1 MNGQG
6 QKIQVLTHPKLN
18 IALEKWWLEVGRQLS
33 YWDPVCFQ
41 GLLLSSFQRVQLL
54 AVELLRLSSCKS
66 QEYVG
71 ELSATIESHLLLI
84 SPRCILCLAYCEWWT
99 VDDGGLFVVFFGQQT
114 SSWNLYVCLY
124 ILCESSLWN
133 ISWYNL
139 NGHMRRATRHCN
151 TWWGV
156 GLMPCFWWE
165 AMCKLYMQVF
175 DCKVWSWCVQLAMVF
190 PQGGLLL
197 AITCFC
203 FQSAKVSYL
212 SGTNSRGFEGSFDKV
227 FLWFTVKA
235 PRSDRSE
242 LRSLIDLQL
251 IWRNGKGKAIVWQ
264 LVEAPFVSLKLTTR
278 PWQVGNGR
286 LVSF

>member
-1 MNGQG
+1 MSLEFLYPVVWGLYWVCCTDEQG

-99 VDDGGLFVVFFGQQT
+99 VDDSGLFVVFFGQQT
-114 SSWNLYVCLY
+114 SSWNLYVLPLLY
-124 ILCESSLWN
+124 IRCESSLWN

-139 NGHMRRATRHCN
+139 NGHMRRANWHCN
-151 TWWGV
+151 TYH
-156 GLMPCFWWE
+156 L
-165 AMCKLYMQVF
+165 Q
-175 DCKVWSWCVQLAMVF
+175 
-190 PQGGLLL
+190 
-197 AITCFC
+197 
-203 FQSAKVSYL
+203 
-212 SGTNSRGFEGSFDKV
+212 RGDEGWV
-227 FLWFTVKA
+227 
-235 PRSDRSE
+235 
-242 LRSLIDLQL
+242 
-251 IWRNGKGKAIVWQ
+251 
-264 LVEAPFVSLKLTTR
+264 
-278 PWQVGNGR
+278 
-286 LVSF
+286 